1 MKAVQQG
8 GPIMLVHRCIVA
20 YAPVFFSLLM
30 LLSPLCAE
38 ESRNLEDFAQLY
50 INEFFEPGEDLIL
63 SEDAEKKSQALAHYA
78 LGRGYEA
85 RGRNQEAIEAYTRVL
100 ENQPDQFFLAR
111 KTAYLIARSGDQGEA
126 LTLLEESLAKNPDQP
141 YAHITLS
148 EFLATYQANDPAGRQ
163 RAFDVI
169 EKAVSQFPDEP
180 AVYEHLVK
188 LYLSADRREDA
199 RKLINGAAARESSNP
214 TYWLRLGRLAAQV
227 WAIREGAAP
236 ADAEVVN
243 AIYAKALGLAGTDH
257 SITEQVADYYHA
269 TSQFD
274 RAIAAYVQIIAAEP
288 DRLEL
293 REKLARAYGGKG
305 DGEKVLETLKEI
317 VGIDSQNADV
327 HKQIA
332 GIYMRTERFKEAI
345 PHLQSALAITKG
357 SATEYG
363 ALGRMMIEAKEH
375 EVSVK
380 FLTQAAYLFP
390 ELPDFPFLLTFSL
403 GNLERWEESI
413 EQFKATIALSKDAQ
427 PQLLNESFYFRYA
440 AAHER
445 LGNFKEAEGLFRKTL
460 ELITRNDPNGENV
473 EFTATVYNYLG
484 YMWIENDMNIDEAGE
499 LIKIAADLQPE
510 SGAIADSLGWFYFK
524 KGKFEEARDELLRAE
539 SLLEE
544 VDAVIFDHIA
554 QAFYQLGDQQ
564 KAVEYMGKAV
574 ALEPRKEEFTNRLK
588 EFRDGTAKRLP
599 PAGSEAAPKDGT
611 PAPKETPAASPAP
624 VPADAPKE
632 TLPQ

>member
-1 MKAVQQG
+1 M
-8 GPIMLVHRCIVA
+8 
-20 YAPVFFSLLM
+20 
-30 LLSPLCAE
+30 
-38 ESRNLEDFAQLY
+38 
-50 INEFFEPGEDLIL
+50 
-63 SEDAEKKSQALAHYA
+63 
-78 LGRGYEA
+78 
-85 RGRNQEAIEAYTRVL
+85 
-100 ENQPDQFFLAR
+100 
-111 KTAYLIARSGDQGEA
+111 
-126 LTLLEESLAKNPDQP
+126 
-141 YAHITLS
+141 
-148 EFLATYQANDPAGRQ
+148 
-163 RAFDVI
+163 
-169 EKAVSQFPDEP
+169 
-180 AVYEHLVK
+180 
-188 LYLSADRREDA
+188 
-199 RKLINGAAARESSNP
+199 
-214 TYWLRLGRLAAQV
+214 
-227 WAIREGAAP
+227 
-236 ADAEVVN
+236 
-243 AIYAKALGLAGTDH
+243 
-257 SITEQVADYYHA
+257 
-269 TSQFD
+269 
-274 RAIAAYVQIIAAEP
+274 
-288 DRLEL
+288 
-293 REKLARAYGGKG
+293 
-305 DGEKVLETLKEI
+305 
-317 VGIDSQNADV
+317 
-327 HKQIA
+327 
-332 GIYMRTERFKEAI
+332 
-345 PHLQSALAITKG
+345 
-357 SATEYG
+357 
-363 ALGRMMIEAKEH
+363 
-375 EVSVK
+375 
-380 FLTQAAYLFP
+380 
-390 ELPDFPFLLTFSL
+390 
-403 GNLERWEESI
+403 
-413 EQFKATIALSKDAQ
+413 
-427 PQLLNESFYFRYA
+427 LNESFYFRYA